1 MDYKKLNEKE
11 LKEKLTKI
19 EYDVTQNSHTE
30 MPFSSIYDNFYE
42 EGIYVDITS
51 GEPLFSSKDKF
62 NAGCGWPSFSNPI
75 DENNI
80 KTKDDFSHG
89 LNRTEVKSNIGNAHL
104 GHVFEDGPLTLGGL
118 RYCINGASLKFIKKE
133 DLAKEGYEQYLELFE
148 I

>member
-19 EYDVTQNSHTE
+19 EYDVTQNAHTE

>member
-19 EYDVTQNSHTE
+19 EYDVTQNAHTE

-104 GHVFEDGPLTLGGL
+104 GHVFEDGPLTLGGI
-118 RYCINGASLKFIKKE
+118 RYCINGASIKFIKKE